1 MDCKRQEAKRLG
13 SGLQIRFSGFDSRLA
28 VHFCGPLF
36 SQNFV
41 VEKPQPQAKII
52 LSRYDPKSFYH
63 ATVATG
69 SRYEVSGVFLLPTVI
84 SGSLMLSTLMPIVL
98 CDKIPLPANCS
109 LCTHIV
115 SVQYSLTALIL
126 IIYYYIYRVKGL
138 YLDKYDYI
146 VIIKLFPYLY
156 DT

>member
-13 SGLQIRFSGFDSRLA
+13 TGLQIRFSGFDSRLA
-28 VHFCGPLF
+28 VH
-36 SQNFV
+36 V
-41 VEKPQPQAKII
+41 AKKPQPQAKII

-84 SGSLMLSTLMPIVL
+84 SGSLMLSTLMSIVL
-98 CDKIPLPANCS
+98 CDKIPLSTDGS